1 MHFPDIKNILLIQLG
16 DIGDVIWAV
25 PTFWAVKSAYPQA
38 RLSLLL
44 REGNAC
50 LVEADPAVDDVIEV
64 RKHRGCLHKRWRDQ
78 FRFLRDFRSRHFDLV
93 IDLRAD
99 ERGAFMARLSGA
111 PYRVALYYDGLSRW
125 RNPSFTH
132 LIRPAKRITA
142 LNIGAAVQSLRIVW
156 ELGMEAPATVPQ
168 LWLRPGVNDRVR
180 VLLKEEGI
188 SDLSCWCSLNPFSRW
203 SYKELAYGKW
213 VEIIDWLW
221 DEFGMA
227 TVLVGSPAER
237 KKAAELAAACTGQ
250 VFNLAGRTSLAELAG
265 VLSLSRLHIG
275 VDSAAPHIAAA
286 VGTGT
291 VTVYGPSD
299 WHDWAPRG
307 ERHRVVTAEGDCV
320 PCHRKGCDNSNVS
333 KCLENLAPE
342 RLKNILREV
351 LTEGK
356 MTIGS

>member
-1 MHFPDIKNILLIQLG
+1 MFFPDIKNILLIQLG
-16 DIGDVIWAV
+16 DIGDVVWAV

-44 REGNAC
+44 REGSAC
-50 LVEADPAVDDVIEV
+50 LVEADPAVDEVIEV
-64 RKHRGCLHKRWRDQ
+64 RKYRGRLPERWRGQ
-78 FRFLRDFRSRHFDLV
+78 FRFLRDFRSRRFDLV

-111 PYRVALYYDGLSRW
+111 PYRVAQYYDGLSCW

-132 LIRPAKRITA
+132 LVRPAERITVPA
-142 LNIGAAVQSLRIVW
+142 IGAAAQSLRIVW
-156 ELGMEAPATVPQ
+156 ELGMAAPATVPR
-168 LWLRPGVNDRVR
+168 LWLRPEVSDRVR
-180 VLLKEEGI
+180 ALLKEERIG
-188 SDLSCWCSLNPFSRW
+188 DLSGWCSLNPFSRW
-203 SYKELAYGKW
+203 SYKELACGKW

-227 TVLVGSPAER
+227 VVIVGSAAER

-250 VFNLAGRTSLAELAG
+250 VFNLAGRTSLVELAG

-286 VGTGT
+286 VGTAT

-299 WHDWAPRG
+299 WRDWAPRG
-307 ERHRVVTAEGDCV
+307 EQHRVIAAEGACV
-320 PCHRKGCDNSNVS
+320 PCHRQGCDNSHVS

-342 RLKNILREV
+342 RMKNTLREV
-351 LTEGK
+351 LTAGK
-356 MTIGS
+356 MPAKL